1 MMTTAENVMVASFLW
16 TTQPAQKGNPRI
28 YYSPGHCA
36 VNSSLSSHLH
46 SKSLGLDI
54 LIPR

>member
-1 MMTTAENVMVASFLW
+1 MMTTAEYVMVASFLW
-16 TTQPAQKGNPRI
+16 TTQPTQKGNPRI

-46 SKSLGLDI
+46 SSL
-54 LIPR
+54 